1 MPTFFLLPR
10 KIAEQKAKAQ
20 ARKKREKAIAR
31 EKYLN
36 ELAQREEKIQKAIE
50 TLIGTRRPSD
60 YDEAVTLLVDL
71 RDLNKK
77 KNKEEVF
84 EHKLRGIYEKHR
96 RKSSFVRRLI
106 KAGLASQ

>member
-10 KIAEQKAKAQ
+10 K
-20 ARKKREKAIAR
+20 
-31 EKYLN
+31 N
-36 ELAQREEKIQKAIE
+36 ELAQREEKIWKAIE